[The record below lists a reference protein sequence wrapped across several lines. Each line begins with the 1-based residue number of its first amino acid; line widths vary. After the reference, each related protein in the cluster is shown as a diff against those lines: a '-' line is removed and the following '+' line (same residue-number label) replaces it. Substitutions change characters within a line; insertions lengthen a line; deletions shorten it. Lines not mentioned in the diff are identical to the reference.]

1 LILHVKPKAE
11 GLLNIEGIAF
21 DLRPVNVEP
30 AAAAGGLVSSVSGE
44 TQFLITVYVFFF
56 VNYNA

>member
-1 LILHVKPKAE
+1 MKPKAE

-30 AAAAGGLVSSVSGE
+30 VAVAGGLVSSVSGNIL
-44 TQFLITVYVFFF
+44 TTVFTSNNLYLTLIRVF
-56 VNYNA
+56 YK